1 LITVLATVQGFV
13 QFTTHPTS
21 ITDIRF
27 WTTILEVI
35 SLGVIFTIHH
45 MEHERLRVPSGV
57 VLVYW
62 LLFNITSAIRAR
74 TMFIRHDG
82 EYKNSFGLMFATF
95 ALSIVIFVLETF
107 VPKKQSPYMAV
118 GHDKEYP
125 SEYSNIF
132 AQLSFSWLT
141 PLMKHGWK
149 SYITEDDLWDLPK
162 QNTTK
167 ESGDTFSRN
176 WIEETHKPSPSVWK
190 ALFKSFG
197 GSYLSYV
204 PLKLFSDA
212 LGYAQP
218 QLLRMLIGFV
228 ESYQTDEPEPP
239 VKGFAIALAM
249 FCVSLTQSVGNNQ
262 FMNSVFELGLRVK
275 AGLTSVIYKKSLRL
289 SNEARS
295 GTSTGDIVNYMV
307 VDTQRVSDLSR
318 QGFQLWSAPFQIT
331 LCMISLYQ
339 LLGWVGFAGVAV
351 MGIMIPVNMVIA
363 REQKRLQKVQ
373 MKNKDA
379 RIRCTTEI
387 LVNIK
392 SIKLYSWSIAFA
404 EKLGLIRGRE
414 LKTLRRIGITQAA
427 SRFTWNSTPFFV
439 AFSTFT
445 LFVLVQD
452 TTLTVDLV
460 FPALTLFNMLT
471 QPLTQLP
478 NVISAL
484 VESAVAIN
492 RLRAFFV
499 APELQEDAV
508 RRLPAAKKYGQRTV
522 HVSGA
527 SFSWEGATSNKIL
540 TDIDFAARKGQLN
553 CIVGR
558 VGSGKSSLLHGVLGD
573 LYKLSGEVTV
583 RGRIAFVAQNAWIMN
598 ASVRENILF
607 GNRFNPQLY
616 EKTIKACALS
626 EDLSILPD
634 GDLTEVGEKGISLS
648 GGQKARVQLARAVY
662 SQADIYLLDDVLSAV
677 DQHVGRHI
685 INEVLGSKGMLRDKT
700 RILATNSIP
709 VLREANYISMIKAGK
724 ITEQGYYQEL
734 MMKGG
739 ETADLIKT
747 LKSDDS
753 NKELITTASSSTST
767 TPTNPTSGM
776 DIDYK
781 ESDSEMEVDS
791 DDDLDVYPAGTL
803 PEKEFGIHDNSS
815 TSTLTRVSLSSIGR
829 PDKNDEEMAL
839 IPSRPRGQTKEIS
852 QKGKVKWSVYGAYAK
867 ACNPKAIVVWLLT
880 VVAVQALNVSASV
893 WLKNWSEGNEKSGT
907 NGNIGK
913 NVGIY
918 FALGISASFMI
929 AIQTIFMWVFCAIQA
944 SRHLHDRM
952 AHAIF
957 RSPMSFF
964 ETTPV
969 GRILNRFSADM
980 FRVDEAIGKSFS
992 EFFTMLARAVFTLVV
1007 IIFTVPV
1014 FIVVLIPL
1022 GTLYLYIQRFYL
1034 RTNRELKR
1042 LESVSR
1048 SPIYA
1053 HFGET
1058 LSGLSTIR
1066 AYAQNDRW
1074 SGENENRVDANLRAF
1089 FPAVH
1094 ANRWLG
1100 IRLEFIG
1107 ALVVFFSAS
1116 LSIWSVISNG
1126 PKGPSSGM
1134 IGLAMSYALQITQ
1147 ALNWLVRIS
1156 VEVETNVVS
1165 VERVLD
1171 YTTNLDQEAPDI
1183 VPENRPTA
1191 SWPAKGAVEFD
1202 QYSMRY
1208 REGLKLVLKDIAL
1221 SFKGGEKI
1229 GVVGRTGAGKSSLT
1243 LALFRIVE
1251 AAQGHISID
1260 DINTSSIG
1268 LEDLRSRLAIIPQ
1281 DAALFEGTVRDNL
1294 DPTGHKSDEELWS
1307 ALGKST
1313 LHFNSSKEISNS
1325 HSECPTRQPHPHY
1338 GRRP

>member
-1 LITVLATVQGFV
+1 
-13 QFTTHPTS
+13 
-21 ITDIRF
+21 
-27 WTTILEVI
+27 
-35 SLGVIFTIHH
+35 
-45 MEHERLRVPSGV
+45 
-57 VLVYW
+57 
-62 LLFNITSAIRAR
+62 
-74 TMFIRHDG
+74 MFIRHDG

-167 ESGDTFSRN
+167 ENGEAFSKN
-176 WIEETHKPSPSVWK
+176 WVEETHKPSPSVWK
-190 ALFKSFG
+190 ALIKSFG

-218 QLLRMLIGFV
+218 QLLRMLIAFV
-228 ESYQTDEPEPP
+228 ESYQTDKPQPP
-239 VKGFAIALAM
+239 VKGFSIALAM

-295 GTSTGDIVNYMV
+295 GASTGDIVNYMV

-318 QGFQLWSAPFQIT
+318 QGFQLWSAPFQII

-351 MGIMIPVNMVIA
+351 MGIMIPINMMIA
-363 REQKRLQKVQ
+363 KEQKRLQKIQ

-392 SIKLYSWSIAFA
+392 SIKLYAWSIAFA
-404 EKLGLIRGRE
+404 EKLGLIRSKE

-452 TTLTVDLV
+452 TALTVDLV

-484 VESAVAIN
+484 VESAVAIK
-492 RLRAFFV
+492 RLRTFFV
-499 APELQEDAV
+499 AHELQEDAV
-508 RRLPAAKKYGQRTV
+508 RLLPAAKKYGQRTV

-527 SFSWEGATSNKIL
+527 SFSWGGADAQQIL
-540 TDIDFAARKGQLN
+540 SDIDFTARKGQLN

-558 VGSGKSSLLHGVLGD
+558 VGSGKSSLLHGMLGD
-573 LYKLSGEVTV
+573 LHKLSGEVTV

-598 ASVRENILF
+598 ASVRDNILF
-607 GNRFNPQLY
+607 GNKFNSQLY

-626 EDLSILPD
+626 EDLAILPD

-685 INEVLGSKGMLRDKT
+685 INEVLGSRGLLRDKT

-709 VLREANYISMIKAGK
+709 VLREANYISMIKGGE

-753 NKELITTASSSTST
+753 DNEMLITASSSTST

-781 ESDSEMEVDS
+781 ESDSDMEMEMES
-791 DDDLDVYPAGTL
+791 DEELDVYPAGTL
-803 PEKEFGIHDNSS
+803 PEKEFGLLDNSS

-829 PDKNDEEMAL
+829 PNKNDEELAL
-839 IPSRPRGQTKEIS
+839 IPSRPRGQTKEVS
-852 QKGKVKWSVYGAYAK
+852 QKGKVKWSVYGAYAN
-867 ACNPKAIVVWLLT
+867 ACNPKAIAVWLLT
-880 VVAVQALNVSASV
+880 VVAVQSLNVSASI
-893 WLKNWSEGNEKSGT
+893 WLKNWSEGNEKTGT

-918 FALGISASFMI
+918 FALGISASVMI

-944 SRHLHDRM
+944 SRALHDRM

-1014 FIVVLIPL
+1014 FIIVLIPL

-1066 AYAQNDRW
+1066 AYAQTGRW
-1074 SGENENRVDANLRAF
+1074 SSENESRVDANLRAF

-1107 ALVVFFSAS
+1107 ALVVFSSAS
-1116 LSIWSVISNG
+1116 LSIYSVITYG
-1126 PKGPSSGM
+1126 AKGPSSGM

-1171 YTTNLDQEAPDI
+1171 YTTNLDQEAADI
-1183 VPENRPTA
+1183 VPENRPSA
-1191 SWPAKGAVEFD
+1191 SWPKDGAVEFD

-1208 REGLKLVLKDIAL
+1208 RPGLKLVLKDIAL

-1251 AAQGHISID
+1251 AAEGRISID
-1260 DINTSSIG
+1260 DIDTSSIG

-1294 DPTGHKSDEELWS
+1294 DPAGHKSDEELWS
-1307 ALGKST
+1307 ALGKFIYII
-1313 LHFNSSKEISNS
+1313 LHYFKLTVY
-1325 HSECPTRQPHPHY
+1325 SECSIGYPHPHY
-1338 GRRP
+1338 GWRTRSCHP